1 LENRRYTRPK
11 DRRSFVTDTIEDFER
26 SREHANELIL
36 ATGDKVLTRF
46 FNLDRN
52 AYKPGA
58 LDAKTKEMLGL
69 VASLVL
75 RCDDCVTYHLDR
87 LIEEDVT
94 MAELVEAV
102 GVGLVVGGSIAIP
115 HVRRIFELL
124 EEYVAAGKLDMTMG
138 NG

>member
-1 LENRRYTRPK
+1 MT
-11 DRRSFVTDTIEDFER
+11 DRLEDFKR
-26 SREHANELIL
+26 RREHANELIL

-52 AYKPGA
+52 AYQEGA

-75 RCDDCVTYHLDR
+75 RCDDCVTYHTDR
-87 LIEEDVT
+87 LLEEGVT

-102 GVGLVVGGSIAIP
+102 GVGLVVGGSITIP
-115 HVRRIFELL
+115 HIRRLFERL
-124 EEYVAAGKLDMTMG
+124 EEYEKAAKFDMTMG
-138 NG
+138 GG

>member
-1 LENRRYTRPK
+1 MTNTLEEFKRGR
-11 DRRSFVTDTIEDFER
+11 ER
-26 SREHANELIL
+26 ANELIL

-52 AYKPGA
+52 AYRPGA

-75 RCDDCVTYHLDR
+75 RCDDCVAYHLDR

-94 MAELVEAV
+94 MGELVEAV
-102 GVGLVVGGSIAIP
+102 DVGLVVGGSITIP
-115 HVRRIFELL
+115 HIRRLVERL
-124 EEYVAAGKLDMTMG
+124 EEYETAGKFDMGMEG
-138 NG
+138 G